1 MYIYICIERDI
12 YTHAYVYIYIYTCIR
27 IHTSTYVYIYIYI
40 SIIISSSSSTRVNR
54 GQREH
59 KGMVRGCPKKG
70 VIQRKYS
77 CPPRMTDGVGT
88 PDLNP

>member
-27 IHTSTYVYIYIYI
+27 IHTSTYVYIYI